1 MTKFVNFNNP
11 QAQGD
16 DSSSFFSKMNILG
29 GSSGSFFNNTT
40 LLYVIIAVLFIA
52 LVVYVYYYV
61 IKPASSPSFVPNN
74 ELAEKSSNEAELMLF
89 YVDWCPHCKTAMPE
103 WNKFKN
109 EMNNTEV
116 NGYKLVCVEY
126 NCTTE
131 STEIK
136 KLISKY
142 NIEGYPTVKLIKNN
156 EIYDFDAKPTVSY
169 LKQFCY
175 TMI

>member
-1 MTKFVNFNNP
+1 MEKL
-11 QAQGD
+11 A
-16 DSSSFFSKMNILG
+16 
-29 GSSGSFFNNTT
+29 T
-40 LLYVIIAVLFIA
+40 LLKKFRYHIVIVLVIFLIII
-52 LVVYVYYYV
+52 LYLYFTYYKK
-61 IKPASSPSFVPNN
+61 IKESFKSNN
-74 ELAEKSSNEAELMLF
+74 ELDYGKSGENKEAKICFF

-131 STEIK
+131 SSEVK
-136 KLISKY
+136 KLINKY

-156 EIYDFDAKPTVSY
+156 EVYDFDAKPTVSY